1 VFFELSSLTM
11 IGQDAMVLQHRQLVN
26 DLYQLIQTLDPATF
40 KAELSSA
47 AEEMM
52 ETIKERV
59 NELLENHPVPDGIK
73 DQLQI
78 LKETFEQRKETF
90 EQRKSQLQ
98 LDAKEEW
105 RKLFKRLQP
114 AYEGMAKS
122 LRDRNLSVPI
132 LRQTNHTRSMFH
144 AINGLLALA
153 MVQHGFGYWGNIII
167 ASILL
172 TAAVVCETGRRISPA
187 WNKKL
192 MEMFASVAH
201 PHETHKVNS
210 ATWYLLALAILASF
224 VPPMGQ
230 AIAVVVLGIS
240 DPAAGIIGRR
250 YGRLKLVGNK
260 SLIGSTAFA
269 LTAFVAAMGIMAIY
283 YPQFAFSHMLI
294 VALVCALVG
303 AIAELF
309 TMGLDD
315 NFTIPVTVGFATAV
329 TLAFL

>member
-1 VFFELSSLTM
+1 
-11 IGQDAMVLQHRQLVN
+11 MVLQHRQLVN

-52 ETIKERV
+52 EGVKERV

-73 DQLQI
+73 DQLQL
-78 LKETFEQRKETF
+78 LKETFEQRKS
-90 EQRKSQLQ
+90 KLQ

-114 AYEGMAKS
+114 AYEGIAKS
-122 LRDRNLSVPI
+122 LRERNLAVPI
-132 LRQTNHTRSMFH
+132 LRQTNHTRSIFH
-144 AINGLLALA
+144 AINGLWALA
-153 MVQHGFGYWGNIII
+153 MVQHGFGYWGNIITV
-167 ASILL
+167 SLML

-201 PHETHKVNS
+201 PHETYKVNS

-230 AIAVVVLGIS
+230 AIAVVVLGLS

-269 LTAFVAAMGIMAIY
+269 LTAFIAAMGVMAIY
-283 YPQFAFSHMLI
+283 DPQFALSHMLI
-294 VALVCALVG
+294 VALVCALTG
-303 AIAELF
+303 ALAELF
-309 TMGLDD
+309 TLGLDD
-315 NFTIPVTVGFATAV
+315 NFTIPVTVGFATAA